1 MPAPTQLQDSSLWH
15 AEEALINGEWIKTEQ
30 TFAVTDPATGLV
42 LGQVPILGV
51 KETHKAVETAH
62 KAFLSWTKKTG
73 KERGD
78 VLAKI
83 AALMRL
89 HFDDLATIITL
100 ENGKSLSEA
109 KVEVNMSIGQVEWM
123 SGEAQRGY
131 GDVIPSALPNV
142 RNLVIKQG
150 VGVAAIITP
159 WNFPQSMI
167 VRKAAAAFAAGATIV
182 AKAPKE
188 TPFSSLAFGDLCLR
202 AGLPKG
208 VYNVVTTNSSSVVGS
223 ELCAHPLVRKLSFTG
238 STPIGRL
245 LAAQSAATLKKCSFE
260 LGGNAPF
267 IVFDDIDDAKFDAAV
282 ESAAA
287 VKFRCSGQVC
297 IASNRLLIQ
306 RGIYERFAN
315 ALVSKVKQFKV
326 GAGIDAS
333 TTHGPLINASA
344 VEKVDEHVHDA
355 INKGAKLLQGGQRLG
370 DNFYAPTVLS
380 GGTADMLVSSDETF
394 GPLALL
400 YVFDTEEEA
409 IALANATEYGL
420 AGYFWSDNLS
430 RVWRVAEAINVGMV
444 GINGAS
450 VSQPCAPFGG
460 CNQSGYGREGSKY
473 GMEEYQE
480 IKLVAMTV

>member
-1 MPAPTQLQDSSLWH
+1 MPAPAQLKDKSLWH
-15 AEEALINGEWIKTEQ
+15 PTALINGEWVASSKN
-30 TFAVTDPATGLV
+30 FPVFDPATGSTLDDV
-42 LGQVPILGV
+42 ADLGAT
-51 KETHKAVETAH
+51 ETRKAVDDAH
-62 KAFLSWTKKTG
+62 KAFLSWTKRTG

-78 VLAKI
+78 ILAKLAI
-83 AALMRL
+83 LMKENI
-89 HFDDLATIITL
+89 DDLATIITL

-131 GDVIPSALPNV
+131 GDVIPSAFPNV

-188 TPFSSLAFGDLCLR
+188 TPFSALAFGDLCLK

-208 VYNVVTTNSSSVVGS
+208 VYNVITTKSSSVVGA
-223 ELCAHPLVRKLSFTG
+223 ELCSNPLVRKLSFTG
-238 STPIGRL
+238 STNIGRL
-245 LAAQSAATLKKCSFE
+245 LAAQSASTLKKCSFE
-260 LGGNAPF
+260 LGGNAAF
-267 IVFDDIDDAKFDAAV
+267 IVFDDIDDKKFDAAV

-306 RGIYERFAN
+306 RGIYERFAD
-315 ALVSKVKQFKV
+315 ALVRKVKEFKV
-326 GAGIDAS
+326 GAGIDPS
-333 TTHGPLINASA
+333 TTHGPLINAAA
-344 VEKVDEHVHDA
+344 VDKVDEHVQDA
-355 INKGAKLLQGGQRLG
+355 VSKGAKLLQGGKRLG

-380 GGTADMLVSSDETF
+380 GGTDDMLVSVDETF

-409 IALANATEYGL
+409 IAIANDTEYGL

-430 RVWRVAEAINVGMV
+430 RVWRVAEALNVGMV
-444 GINGAS
+444 GVNGAS
-450 VSQPCAPFGG
+450 VSQPSSPFGG
-460 CNQSGYGREGSKY
+460 VNQSGYGREGSKY
-473 GMEEYQE
+473 GMAEYEEV
-480 IKLVAMTV
+480 KLVAMTV

>member
-1 MPAPTQLQDSSLWH
+1 MPAPAQLKDKSLWH
-15 AEEALINGEWIKTEQ
+15 TSNLINGEWVSGSKT
-30 TFAVTDPATGLV
+30 FSVTDPATGSV
-42 LGQVPILGV
+42 LDEVADLSV
-51 KETHKAVETAH
+51 EETRKAIQDAH
-62 KAFLSWTKKTG
+62 TAFLSWTKLTG
-73 KERGD
+73 KQRGD
-78 VLAKI
+78 ILAKL
-83 AALMRL
+83 ATLMRENM
-89 HFDDLATIITL
+89 DDLATIITL

-109 KVEVNMSIGQVEWM
+109 VVEVNMSIGQVEWM

-167 VRKAAAAFAAGATIV
+167 VRKAAAAFAAGATIIS
-182 AKAPKE
+182 KAPRE
-188 TPFSSLAFGDLCLR
+188 TPFSSLAFGELCMR

-208 VYNVVTTNSSSVVGS
+208 VYNVITTKSSSVVGA
-223 ELCAHPLVRKLSFTG
+223 ELCSNPLVRKLSFTG
-238 STPIGRL
+238 STNIGRV
-245 LAAQSAATLKKCSFE
+245 LAAQSALTLKKCSFE

-267 IVFDDIDDAKFDAAV
+267 IVFDDISDKKFDAAV

-306 RGIYERFAN
+306 RGIYERFAD
-315 ALVSKVKQFKV
+315 ALVRKVKSFKV
-326 GAGIDAS
+326 GAGLDPS
-333 TTHGPLINASA
+333 TTHGPLINGAA

-355 INKGAKLLQGGQRLG
+355 VSKGAQLLQGGKKLG
-370 DNFYAPTVLS
+370 DNFYEPTVLS
-380 GGTADMLVSSDETF
+380 GGTDDMLVSVDETF

-409 IALANATEYGL
+409 IAIANKTEYGL

-430 RVWRVAEAINVGMV
+430 RVWRVAEALNVGMV

-460 CNQSGYGREGSKY
+460 VNQSGYGREGSRY

-480 IKLVAMTV
+480 VKLVAMTV